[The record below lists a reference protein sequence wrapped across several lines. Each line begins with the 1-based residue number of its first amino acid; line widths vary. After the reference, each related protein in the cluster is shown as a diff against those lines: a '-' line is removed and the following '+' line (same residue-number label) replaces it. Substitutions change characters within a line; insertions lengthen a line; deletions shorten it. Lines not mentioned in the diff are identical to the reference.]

1 MTLFENIL
9 HTTATI
15 GFVNRM
21 TKNHICIAVWTWSL
35 HYIMILITRWMKGK
49 LTNHHLYDSAKIKS
63 SRNKPDDQWHLQIL
77 MYYKSS
83 Y

>member
-9 HTTATI
+9 HTTATN

-21 TKNHICIAVWTWSL
+21 TKNHICIVLWSL

-49 LTNHHLYDSAKIKS
+49 LANHHLYDSAKIKS